1 MHWHNFIKLTP
12 TILLGVFCGAIVAK
26 YLSFDSLRIFFAIFK
41 IIVALIMWFGISNLW
56 ACG

>member
-1 MHWHNFIKLTP
+1 M
-12 TILLGVFCGAIVAK
+12 LLGVFCGAIVAK